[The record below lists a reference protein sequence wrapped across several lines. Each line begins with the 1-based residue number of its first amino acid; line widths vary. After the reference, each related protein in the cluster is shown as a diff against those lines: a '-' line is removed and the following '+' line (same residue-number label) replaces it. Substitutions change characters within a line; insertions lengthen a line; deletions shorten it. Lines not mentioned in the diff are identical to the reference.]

1 VVLAVPDED
10 TLISWADMLCYERSE
25 CADYV
30 LFHEPDL
37 GDGEHTALAT
47 VDDGERFA
55 SLPLAGYAMT

>member
-1 VVLAVPDED
+1 VVLAVPDEAA
-10 TLISWADMLCYERSE
+10 LIAWADSLCFPDCRWD
-25 CADYV
+25 DYV

-37 GDGEHTALAT
+37 GEGEHTALAV